1 LRAATTPGAQ
11 VTPSS
16 QRPKPRSKQGSSDGI
31 LNGRSDAMKTTI
43 DKAGRVV
50 IPKKIREAIGLKPGT
65 ELDVRLCDGRI
76 EIEPEPLP
84 IRLVERD
91 GLLVVEPLVPVEPLT
106 VEMVNAVL
114 EQLRAER
121 GSPH

>member
-1 LRAATTPGAQ
+1 
-11 VTPSS
+11 
-16 QRPKPRSKQGSSDGI
+16 
-31 LNGRSDAMKTTI
+31 MKTTI

-106 VEMVNAVL
+106 VEMVNEVL